1 MAWYLIHSKPAQEA
15 RAALNLEQQG
25 YTVFLPWCEVQRI
38 RKGKLVHLTEPLFA
52 RYLFIELDDITSN
65 WYPIRSTRGVHA
77 LVRFGLNSDPVAV
90 PEHLIGA
97 LKVLQ
102 AQSTAKGQQAIA
114 LFETNQQLAI
124 TSGPFVGL
132 SGLFQKL
139 QVSDDGQARA
149 LLLVD
154 LLGKPQSLSIELT
167 QVQKIT

>member
-25 YTVFLPWCEVQRI
+25 YSVFLPWCEIQRI
-38 RKGKLVHLTEPLFA
+38 RRGKLVHLTEPLFA
-52 RYLFIELDDITSN
+52 RYLFIELDDIASN

-77 LVRFGLNSDPVAV
+77 LVRFGLNSDPIKV
-90 PEHLIGA
+90 PERLITA
-97 LKVLQ
+97 LKRLQ
-102 AQSTAKGQQAIA
+102 EQSSSEAKQAIA
-114 LFETNQQLAI
+114 LFATNQTLAI

-139 QVSDDGQARA
+139 QISHDGQSRA

-154 LLGKPQSLSIELT
+154 ILGKPQNLAIELGQLKAT
-167 QVQKIT
+167 

>member
-25 YTVFLPWCEVQRI
+25 YTVFLPWCEIARI
-38 RKGKLVHLTEPLFA
+38 RRGKLVHLIEPLFA
-52 RYLFIELDDITSN
+52 RYLFIELDDVTSN

-77 LVRFGLNSDPVAV
+77 LVRFGVNTDPVAV
-90 PEHLIGA
+90 PDHLIQA
-97 LKVLQ
+97 LKALQ
-102 AQSTAKGQQAIA
+102 EESASQGQQAIA
-114 LFETNQQLAI
+114 LFEPNQVLAI

-139 QVSDDGQARA
+139 QVSEDGQARA

-154 LLGKPQSLSIELT
+154 ILGKPQSLSIDLA
-167 QVQKIT
+167 QVQKR